1 MNRIEVTIK
10 QVMNS
15 GGIIMVDMEAAG
27 LTMTALLIDAPH
39 NPDWLKQGNLIYAV
53 FKETEVS
60 IAKDFSGKISL
71 RNKIPCRV
79 SQVERGELM
88 SIIHMTFMDYQ
99 IQSAITTR
107 SVDMLDLK
115 KDDEVTAMIKAN
127 EITLMQKI

>member
-1 MNRIEVTIK
+1 MNRIEVIIK

-27 LTMTALLIDAPH
+27 LTLTALLIDTPV
-39 NPDWLKQGNLIYAV
+39 NPGWLKQGTLIYAV

-71 RNKIPCRV
+71 RNRIPCRV
-79 SQVERGELM
+79 NHIERGELM
-88 SIIHMTFMDYQ
+88 SIIHLIHNDCQ
-99 IQSAITTR
+99 LQSAITTR

-115 KDDEVTAMIKAN
+115 KGDEVTAMIKAN
-127 EITLMQKI
+127 EITLMQKM